1 MMISTY
7 ICTIFYFM
15 NGLRP
20 LLLCCNLIIDKTM
33 KCITLY
39 FSFCLIAI
47 SSIAQP
53 NYDFSKLKRERL
65 GRGVIAIR
73 ENPSTVAVSWRYL
86 SSDPMNESFD
96 IYRNGE
102 KINNH
107 PLKDATFFQDAYT
120 GTESV
125 LYTVKAREGKT
136 ESSYQLPANA
146 PSGYL
151 NIPLNRPEDGTTPLG
166 QNYFYTPNDASIGD
180 VDGDG
185 EYEII
190 LKWDPSNAHDNS
202 HDGYTG
208 EVYVDCYKLS
218 GKLLWRINLGR
229 NIRAG
234 AHYTQFMVFDFDGDG
249 KAEVVMKT
257 ADGTV
262 DGTGKV
268 IGDAQADY
276 RSEQGRILTGPEY
289 LTVFNGLTGE
299 AMQTIDY
306 VPERGNL
313 MDWGDSRGNRS
324 DRFLACVAYLD
335 GIHPSVVMCRGYY
348 TRTVLA
354 AFDWDGKELKQR
366 WVFDSNNPGCE
377 DYAGQGNHNL
387 RVGDVD
393 GDGCDEIIYGSCAID
408 HNGKGLYTTKM
419 GHGDAIH
426 LTHFDPSRKGLQVWD
441 CHENKRD
448 GSTYRD
454 AATGEILFQIKDSTD
469 VGRCMAADIDP
480 TQPGVEM
487 WSVASGGIR
496 NVKGEV
502 VKDRV
507 RGLSCNM
514 AVWWDGDLL
523 RELLDR
529 NRISKYNWEK
539 GICERIAIFEGTL
552 SNNGTKANP
561 CLQGDIVGDWREEV
575 LMRTADNTALRLYVS
590 TIPTDYRFHT
600 FLEDPIYRISI
611 ATQNVAYNQP
621 TQPGFYFGPELQG
634 TVFRGC
640 EIPGKK
646 TVVNDSNTPL
656 HLLQPAYQGTY
667 GDLTPGQVKKDIDRV
682 FAYIDKETPARV
694 VDKNTG
700 KLITDYTTMGE
711 EAQLERGAFRLASYE
726 WGVTYSA
733 LIAAAEATGDQRY
746 MDYVQNRFRFLA
758 EVAPHFKR
766 VYEEKGTTDP
776 QLLQILTPHALD
788 DAGAVC
794 AAMVKV
800 RVKDRSLPVDGL
812 IENYFD
818 FIQNKEYRLAD
829 GTFARNRPQHN
840 TLWLDDMFMGIPAV
854 AQMSRYDKAQ
864 KEIYLAEAVRQFLQ
878 FADRMFIPEKD
889 LYRHGWVESST
900 DHPAFCWARANG
912 WAMLTACELLDVLPE
927 DYPQRAKVMD
937 YFRAHV
943 RGVTALQSGEGL
955 WHQLLDRNDSYLET
969 SATAIYVY
977 CLAHA
982 INKGWI
988 DAIAYGPVAHLGWHA
1003 VAGKINAEGQVEGTC
1018 VGTGMAF
1025 DPAFYYYRPVN
1036 VYAAHGYGPVLW
1048 AGAEMIS
1055 LLKNQY
1061 PQMNDSAVQYYQVK
1075 QKTTA
1080 PIFAIDTEEKKD

>member
-1 MMISTY
+1 
-7 ICTIFYFM
+7 
-15 NGLRP
+15 
-20 LLLCCNLIIDKTM
+20 M

-268 IGDAQADY
+268 IGDAQTDY
-276 RSEQGRILTGPEY
+276 RNEQGRILTGPEY

-640 EIPGKK
+640 KIPKK
-646 TVVNDSNTPL
+646 
-656 HLLQPAYQGTY
+656 
-667 GDLTPGQVKKDIDRV
+667 
-682 FAYIDKETPARV
+682 
-694 VDKNTG
+694 
-700 KLITDYTTMGE
+700 
-711 EAQLERGAFRLASYE
+711 
-726 WGVTYSA
+726 
-733 LIAAAEATGDQRY
+733 
-746 MDYVQNRFRFLA
+746 
-758 EVAPHFKR
+758 
-766 VYEEKGTTDP
+766 
-776 QLLQILTPHALD
+776 
-788 DAGAVC
+788 
-794 AAMVKV
+794 
-800 RVKDRSLPVDGL
+800 
-812 IENYFD
+812 
-818 FIQNKEYRLAD
+818 
-829 GTFARNRPQHN
+829 
-840 TLWLDDMFMGIPAV
+840 
-854 AQMSRYDKAQ
+854 
-864 KEIYLAEAVRQFLQ
+864 
-878 FADRMFIPEKD
+878 
-889 LYRHGWVESST
+889 
-900 DHPAFCWARANG
+900 
-912 WAMLTACELLDVLPE
+912 
-927 DYPQRAKVMD
+927 
-937 YFRAHV
+937 
-943 RGVTALQSGEGL
+943 
-955 WHQLLDRNDSYLET
+955 
-969 SATAIYVY
+969 
-977 CLAHA
+977 
-982 INKGWI
+982 
-988 DAIAYGPVAHLGWHA
+988 
-1003 VAGKINAEGQVEGTC
+1003 
-1018 VGTGMAF
+1018 
-1025 DPAFYYYRPVN
+1025 
-1036 VYAAHGYGPVLW
+1036 
-1048 AGAEMIS
+1048 
-1055 LLKNQY
+1055 
-1061 PQMNDSAVQYYQVK
+1061 
-1075 QKTTA
+1075 
-1080 PIFAIDTEEKKD
+1080 

>member
-20 LLLCCNLIIDKTM
+20 LLLCCNLIINKTM

-621 TQPGFYFGPELQG
+621 TQPGLYSE
-634 TVFRGC
+634 
-640 EIPGKK
+640 
-646 TVVNDSNTPL
+646 D
-656 HLLQPAYQGTY
+656 
-667 GDLTPGQVKKDIDRV
+667 VK
-682 FAYIDKETPARV
+682 Y
-694 VDKNTG
+694 
-700 KLITDYTTMGE
+700 
-711 EAQLERGAFRLASYE
+711 
-726 WGVTYSA
+726 
-733 LIAAAEATGDQRY
+733 
-746 MDYVQNRFRFLA
+746 
-758 EVAPHFKR
+758 
-766 VYEEKGTTDP
+766 
-776 QLLQILTPHALD
+776 
-788 DAGAVC
+788 
-794 AAMVKV
+794 
-800 RVKDRSLPVDGL
+800 
-812 IENYFD
+812 
-818 FIQNKEYRLAD
+818 
-829 GTFARNRPQHN
+829 
-840 TLWLDDMFMGIPAV
+840 
-854 AQMSRYDKAQ
+854 
-864 KEIYLAEAVRQFLQ
+864 
-878 FADRMFIPEKD
+878 
-889 LYRHGWVESST
+889 
-900 DHPAFCWARANG
+900 
-912 WAMLTACELLDVLPE
+912 
-927 DYPQRAKVMD
+927 
-937 YFRAHV
+937 
-943 RGVTALQSGEGL
+943 
-955 WHQLLDRNDSYLET
+955 
-969 SATAIYVY
+969 
-977 CLAHA
+977 
-982 INKGWI
+982 
-988 DAIAYGPVAHLGWHA
+988 
-1003 VAGKINAEGQVEGTC
+1003 
-1018 VGTGMAF
+1018 
-1025 DPAFYYYRPVN
+1025 
-1036 VYAAHGYGPVLW
+1036 
-1048 AGAEMIS
+1048 
-1055 LLKNQY
+1055 LKNRL
-1061 PQMNDSAVQYYQVK
+1061 
-1075 QKTTA
+1075 
-1080 PIFAIDTEEKKD
+1080 

>member
-208 EVYVDCYKLS
+208 EVYIDCYKLN
-218 GKLLWRINLGR
+218 GQQLWRINLGK
-229 NIRAG
+229 NVRAG
-234 AHYTQFMVFDFDGDG
+234 AHYTQFMVYDLDGDG
-249 KAEVVMKT
+249 HAEVVMKT

-262 DGTGKV
+262 DGVGKV
-268 IGDAQADY
+268 IGDVNADY

-313 MDWGDSRGNRS
+313 MGWGDSRGNRS

-878 FADRMFIPEKD
+878 FADRMFIPEKG

-1080 PIFAIDTEEKKD
+1080 PIFSIDTEEKKD

>member
-136 ESSYQLPANA
+136 ESTYQLPANA

-208 EVYVDCYKLS
+208 EVYVDCYKLN
-218 GKLLWRINLGR
+218 GQQLWRINLGK
-229 NIRAG
+229 NVRAG
-234 AHYTQFMVFDFDGDG
+234 AHYTQFMVYDLDGDG
-249 KAEVVMKT
+249 HAEVVMKT

-262 DGTGKV
+262 DGVGKV
-268 IGDAQADY
+268 IGDVNADY

-313 MDWGDSRGNRS
+313 MGWGDSRGNRS

-575 LMRTADNTALRLYVS
+575 LMRTTDNTALRLYVS

-646 TVVNDSNTPL
+646 TVVNDSNTHL

-840 TLWLDDMFMGIPAV
+840 TLWLDDMFMGLPAV

-878 FADRMFIPEKD
+878 FADRMFIPEKG

>member
-1 MMISTY
+1 
-7 ICTIFYFM
+7 
-15 NGLRP
+15 
-20 LLLCCNLIIDKTM
+20 M
-33 KCITLY
+33 KCISAFL
-39 FSFCLIAI
+39 SLCLIAAFVV
-47 SSIAQP
+47 AQP
-53 NYDFSKLKRERL
+53 NYDFSKLKREHL

-86 SSDPMNESFD
+86 SSDPMDESFD
-96 IYRNGE
+96 VYRNGE
-102 KINNH
+102 KVNKYPIRN
-107 PLKDATFFQDAYT
+107 ATFFQDIYK

-125 LYTVKAREGKT
+125 LYTVKAIQSKT
-136 ESSYQLPANA
+136 ESCYQLPSDA
-146 PSGYL
+146 PAGYL
-151 NIPLNRPEDGTTPLG
+151 NIPLNRPENGTTPAG
-166 QNYFYTPNDASIGD
+166 QSYFDAPNDASIGD

-208 EVYVDCYKLS
+208 EVYFDCYKLN
-218 GKLLWRINLGR
+218 GQHLWRINLGR

-262 DGTGKV
+262 DGKGKV

-276 RSEQGRILTGPEY
+276 RNEQGRILTGPEY

-306 VPERGNL
+306 VPGRGKL
-313 MDWGDSRGNRS
+313 MDWGDNRGNRS

-354 AFDWDGKELKQR
+354 AYDWNGKELKER
-366 WVFDSNNPGCE
+366 WIFDSNHPGCE

-487 WSVASGGIR
+487 WSLASGGIR
-496 NVKGEV
+496 NIKGEV
-502 VKDRV
+502 VKARV

-529 NRISKYNWEK
+529 NIVSKYNWKK
-539 GICERIAIFEGTL
+539 GVCERIAIFEGAL
-552 SNNGTKANP
+552 SNNGTKATP

-575 LMRTADNTALRLYVS
+575 LLRTADNTALRLYVS

-600 FLEDPIYRISI
+600 FLEDPVYRISI

-621 TQPGFYFGPELQG
+621 TQPGFYFGPDLQG
-634 TVFRGC
+634 TLFRGC
-640 EIPGKK
+640 KIPKK
-646 TVVNDSNTPL
+646 
-656 HLLQPAYQGTY
+656 
-667 GDLTPGQVKKDIDRV
+667 
-682 FAYIDKETPARV
+682 
-694 VDKNTG
+694 
-700 KLITDYTTMGE
+700 
-711 EAQLERGAFRLASYE
+711 
-726 WGVTYSA
+726 
-733 LIAAAEATGDQRY
+733 
-746 MDYVQNRFRFLA
+746 
-758 EVAPHFKR
+758 
-766 VYEEKGTTDP
+766 
-776 QLLQILTPHALD
+776 
-788 DAGAVC
+788 
-794 AAMVKV
+794 
-800 RVKDRSLPVDGL
+800 
-812 IENYFD
+812 
-818 FIQNKEYRLAD
+818 
-829 GTFARNRPQHN
+829 
-840 TLWLDDMFMGIPAV
+840 
-854 AQMSRYDKAQ
+854 
-864 KEIYLAEAVRQFLQ
+864 
-878 FADRMFIPEKD
+878 
-889 LYRHGWVESST
+889 
-900 DHPAFCWARANG
+900 
-912 WAMLTACELLDVLPE
+912 
-927 DYPQRAKVMD
+927 
-937 YFRAHV
+937 
-943 RGVTALQSGEGL
+943 
-955 WHQLLDRNDSYLET
+955 
-969 SATAIYVY
+969 
-977 CLAHA
+977 
-982 INKGWI
+982 
-988 DAIAYGPVAHLGWHA
+988 
-1003 VAGKINAEGQVEGTC
+1003 
-1018 VGTGMAF
+1018 
-1025 DPAFYYYRPVN
+1025 
-1036 VYAAHGYGPVLW
+1036 
-1048 AGAEMIS
+1048 
-1055 LLKNQY
+1055 
-1061 PQMNDSAVQYYQVK
+1061 
-1075 QKTTA
+1075 
-1080 PIFAIDTEEKKD
+1080 

>member
-136 ESSYQLPANA
+136 ESTYQLPANA
-146 PSGYL
+146 LSGYL

-208 EVYVDCYKLS
+208 EVYVDCYKLN
-218 GKLLWRINLGR
+218 GQQLWRINLGK
-229 NIRAG
+229 NVRAG
-234 AHYTQFMVFDFDGDG
+234 AHYTQFMVYDLDGDG
-249 KAEVVMKT
+249 HAEVVMKT

-262 DGTGKV
+262 DGVGKV
-268 IGDAQADY
+268 IGDVNADY

-313 MDWGDSRGNRS
+313 MGWGDSRGNRS

-575 LMRTADNTALRLYVS
+575 LMRTTDNTALRLYVS

-634 TVFRGC
+634 NR
-640 EIPGKK
+640 I
-646 TVVNDSNTPL
+646 
-656 HLLQPAYQGTY
+656 
-667 GDLTPGQVKKDIDRV
+667 
-682 FAYIDKETPARV
+682 
-694 VDKNTG
+694 
-700 KLITDYTTMGE
+700 
-711 EAQLERGAFRLASYE
+711 
-726 WGVTYSA
+726 
-733 LIAAAEATGDQRY
+733 QR
-746 MDYVQNRFRFLA
+746 M
-758 EVAPHFKR
+758 
-766 VYEEKGTTDP
+766 
-776 QLLQILTPHALD
+776 
-788 DAGAVC
+788 
-794 AAMVKV
+794 
-800 RVKDRSLPVDGL
+800 
-812 IENYFD
+812 
-818 FIQNKEYRLAD
+818 
-829 GTFARNRPQHN
+829 
-840 TLWLDDMFMGIPAV
+840 
-854 AQMSRYDKAQ
+854 
-864 KEIYLAEAVRQFLQ
+864 
-878 FADRMFIPEKD
+878 
-889 LYRHGWVESST
+889 
-900 DHPAFCWARANG
+900 
-912 WAMLTACELLDVLPE
+912 
-927 DYPQRAKVMD
+927 
-937 YFRAHV
+937 
-943 RGVTALQSGEGL
+943 
-955 WHQLLDRNDSYLET
+955 
-969 SATAIYVY
+969 
-977 CLAHA
+977 
-982 INKGWI
+982 
-988 DAIAYGPVAHLGWHA
+988 
-1003 VAGKINAEGQVEGTC
+1003 
-1018 VGTGMAF
+1018 
-1025 DPAFYYYRPVN
+1025 
-1036 VYAAHGYGPVLW
+1036 
-1048 AGAEMIS
+1048 
-1055 LLKNQY
+1055 
-1061 PQMNDSAVQYYQVK
+1061 
-1075 QKTTA
+1075 
-1080 PIFAIDTEEKKD
+1080 

>member
-1 MMISTY
+1 
-7 ICTIFYFM
+7 
-15 NGLRP
+15 
-20 LLLCCNLIIDKTM
+20 M
-33 KCITLY
+33 KCISAFL
-39 FSFCLIAI
+39 SLCLIAAFVV
-47 SSIAQP
+47 AQP
-53 NYDFSKLKRERL
+53 NYDFSKLKREHL

-86 SSDPMNESFD
+86 SSDPMDESFD

-102 KINNH
+102 KVNKYPIRN
-107 PLKDATFFQDAYT
+107 ATFFQDIYK

-125 LYTVKAREGKT
+125 LYTVKAIQSKT
-136 ESSYQLPANA
+136 ESNYQLPSDA
-146 PSGYL
+146 PAGYL
-151 NIPLNRPEDGTTPLG
+151 NIPLNRPENGTTPAG
-166 QNYFYTPNDASIGD
+166 QSYFYAPNDASIGD

-208 EVYVDCYKLS
+208 EVYFDCYKLN
-218 GKLLWRINLGR
+218 GQHLWRINLGR

-234 AHYTQFMVFDFDGDG
+234 AHYTQFMVFDLDGDG

-262 DGTGKV
+262 DGKGKV

-276 RSEQGRILTGPEY
+276 RNEQGRILTGPEY

-313 MDWGDSRGNRS
+313 MDWGDNRGNRS

-354 AFDWDGKELKQR
+354 AYDWNGKELKER
-366 WVFDSNNPGCE
+366 WIFDSNHPGCE

-487 WSVASGGIR
+487 WSLASGGIR
-496 NVKGEV
+496 NIKGEV
-502 VKDRV
+502 VKARV

-529 NRISKYNWEK
+529 NLVSKYNWKK
-539 GICERIAIFEGTL
+539 GVCERIAIFEGAL
-552 SNNGTKANP
+552 SNNGTKATP

-575 LMRTADNTALRLYVS
+575 LLRTADNTALRLYVS

-600 FLEDPIYRISI
+600 FLEDPVYRISI

-621 TQPGFYFGPELQG
+621 TQPGFYFGPDLQG
-634 TVFRGC
+634 TLFRGC
-640 EIPGKK
+640 KIPKK
-646 TVVNDSNTPL
+646 
-656 HLLQPAYQGTY
+656 
-667 GDLTPGQVKKDIDRV
+667 
-682 FAYIDKETPARV
+682 
-694 VDKNTG
+694 
-700 KLITDYTTMGE
+700 
-711 EAQLERGAFRLASYE
+711 
-726 WGVTYSA
+726 
-733 LIAAAEATGDQRY
+733 
-746 MDYVQNRFRFLA
+746 
-758 EVAPHFKR
+758 
-766 VYEEKGTTDP
+766 
-776 QLLQILTPHALD
+776 
-788 DAGAVC
+788 
-794 AAMVKV
+794 
-800 RVKDRSLPVDGL
+800 
-812 IENYFD
+812 
-818 FIQNKEYRLAD
+818 
-829 GTFARNRPQHN
+829 
-840 TLWLDDMFMGIPAV
+840 
-854 AQMSRYDKAQ
+854 
-864 KEIYLAEAVRQFLQ
+864 
-878 FADRMFIPEKD
+878 
-889 LYRHGWVESST
+889 
-900 DHPAFCWARANG
+900 
-912 WAMLTACELLDVLPE
+912 
-927 DYPQRAKVMD
+927 
-937 YFRAHV
+937 
-943 RGVTALQSGEGL
+943 
-955 WHQLLDRNDSYLET
+955 
-969 SATAIYVY
+969 
-977 CLAHA
+977 
-982 INKGWI
+982 
-988 DAIAYGPVAHLGWHA
+988 
-1003 VAGKINAEGQVEGTC
+1003 
-1018 VGTGMAF
+1018 
-1025 DPAFYYYRPVN
+1025 
-1036 VYAAHGYGPVLW
+1036 
-1048 AGAEMIS
+1048 
-1055 LLKNQY
+1055 
-1061 PQMNDSAVQYYQVK
+1061 
-1075 QKTTA
+1075 
-1080 PIFAIDTEEKKD
+1080 

>member
-1 MMISTY
+1 
-7 ICTIFYFM
+7 
-15 NGLRP
+15 
-20 LLLCCNLIIDKTM
+20 M
-33 KCITLY
+33 KCISAFL
-39 FSFCLIAI
+39 SLCLIAAFVV
-47 SSIAQP
+47 AQP
-53 NYDFSKLKRERL
+53 NYDFSKLKREHL

-86 SSDPMNESFD
+86 SSDPMDESFD
-96 IYRNGE
+96 VYRNGE
-102 KINNH
+102 KVNKYPIRNV
-107 PLKDATFFQDAYT
+107 TFFQDIYK

-125 LYTVKAREGKT
+125 LYTVKAIQSKT
-136 ESSYQLPANA
+136 ESCYQLPSDA
-146 PSGYL
+146 PAGYL
-151 NIPLNRPEDGTTPLG
+151 NIPLNRPENGTTPAG
-166 QNYFYTPNDASIGD
+166 QSYFYAPNDASIGD

-208 EVYVDCYKLS
+208 EVYFDCYKLN
-218 GKLLWRINLGR
+218 GQHLWRINLGR

-262 DGTGKV
+262 DGKGKV

-276 RSEQGRILTGPEY
+276 RNEQGRILTGPEY

-313 MDWGDSRGNRS
+313 MDWGDNRGNRS

-354 AFDWDGKELKQR
+354 AYDWNGKELKER
-366 WVFDSNNPGCE
+366 WIFDSNHPGCE

-487 WSVASGGIR
+487 WSLASGGIR
-496 NVKGEV
+496 NIKGEV
-502 VKDRV
+502 VKARV

-529 NRISKYNWEK
+529 NIVSKYNWKK
-539 GICERIAIFEGTL
+539 GVCERIAIFEGAL
-552 SNNGTKANP
+552 SNNGTKATP

-575 LMRTADNTALRLYVS
+575 LLRTADNTALRLYVS

-600 FLEDPIYRISI
+600 FLEDPVYRISI

-621 TQPGFYFGPELQG
+621 TQPGFYFGPDLQG
-634 TVFRGC
+634 TLFRGC
-640 EIPGKK
+640 KIPKK
-646 TVVNDSNTPL
+646 
-656 HLLQPAYQGTY
+656 
-667 GDLTPGQVKKDIDRV
+667 
-682 FAYIDKETPARV
+682 
-694 VDKNTG
+694 
-700 KLITDYTTMGE
+700 
-711 EAQLERGAFRLASYE
+711 
-726 WGVTYSA
+726 
-733 LIAAAEATGDQRY
+733 
-746 MDYVQNRFRFLA
+746 
-758 EVAPHFKR
+758 
-766 VYEEKGTTDP
+766 
-776 QLLQILTPHALD
+776 
-788 DAGAVC
+788 
-794 AAMVKV
+794 
-800 RVKDRSLPVDGL
+800 
-812 IENYFD
+812 
-818 FIQNKEYRLAD
+818 
-829 GTFARNRPQHN
+829 
-840 TLWLDDMFMGIPAV
+840 
-854 AQMSRYDKAQ
+854 
-864 KEIYLAEAVRQFLQ
+864 
-878 FADRMFIPEKD
+878 
-889 LYRHGWVESST
+889 
-900 DHPAFCWARANG
+900 
-912 WAMLTACELLDVLPE
+912 
-927 DYPQRAKVMD
+927 
-937 YFRAHV
+937 
-943 RGVTALQSGEGL
+943 
-955 WHQLLDRNDSYLET
+955 
-969 SATAIYVY
+969 
-977 CLAHA
+977 
-982 INKGWI
+982 
-988 DAIAYGPVAHLGWHA
+988 
-1003 VAGKINAEGQVEGTC
+1003 
-1018 VGTGMAF
+1018 
-1025 DPAFYYYRPVN
+1025 
-1036 VYAAHGYGPVLW
+1036 
-1048 AGAEMIS
+1048 
-1055 LLKNQY
+1055 
-1061 PQMNDSAVQYYQVK
+1061 
-1075 QKTTA
+1075 
-1080 PIFAIDTEEKKD
+1080 